1 MKHDQNLPSEL
12 IDHINVINKNDI
24 TDIKQKLVILVLST
38 VVGFIA
44 SSLTES
50 LVKKVIMKTNH

>member
-12 IDHINVINKNDI
+12 IDHINVMNKNDI

-50 LVKKVIMKTNH
+50 LVKKAIMKTNH